1 MSLHPKVNEAP
12 RAVAEQPDPL
22 SRLRTLEREFTTAL
36 QPEAAPATSRPAVKK
51 TIKIA
56 IGVAM
61 LAAFGVVPARTM
73 LAPSSV
79 DAVVNRR
86 VTILRAPIDGVLE
99 GSIVNGGGPL
109 VIANERADTGRLDDY
124 RSRLSRAAA
133 QRKAA
138 GSRLGEQEQ
147 ALARLQQQ
155 SDSFQRGRVEQLTA
169 RIADLRAQ
177 SAVAAARRDEAQQTY
192 SRAVALAKTNSL
204 SAAEL
209 GRVTRDRTVAD
220 ETAISAQQQ
229 LAAAAVELAAAR
241 DGVFIGDS
249 YNDRPSS
256 MQAADEARRRIAD
269 LKAEIE
275 VLDGEIASLERD
287 AADEAG
293 RWRKRS
299 QAVLQP
305 PANARLWEVL
315 ATPGEQVRAGQDLA
329 CYVDCAHTVVTA
341 AVTENVYNKLTA
353 GQAARFIPTDGGAE
367 LVGRVTDLTGS
378 AGVAGN
384 LAIGP
389 SAFGQ
394 RGPYRVNVDLS
405 SAGADC
411 AVGRTG
417 RVLFGDNG

>member
-1 MSLHPKVNEAP
+1 MSLHSNYKDAP
-12 RAVAEQPDPL
+12 PTSVDQPDPV

-36 QPEAAPATSRPAVKK
+36 QPEAAPAASRPAVKK
-51 TIKIA
+51 AVKIA

-99 GSIVNGGGPL
+99 GSLADGAGPL
-109 VIANERADTGRLDDY
+109 SISNERADTGRLDDY

-138 GSRLGEQEQ
+138 GRRLVEQEQ

-155 SDSFQRGRVEQLTA
+155 GDVFQRGRVEQLTA
-169 RIADLRAQ
+169 RIADLKAQ
-177 SAVAAARRDEAQQTY
+177 AAVAAARRDEAQQAY
-192 SRAVALAKTNSL
+192 GRAVTLARSNSL

-269 LKAEIE
+269 LTADID
-275 VLDGEIASLERD
+275 VLDGEVASLTQD
-287 AADEAG
+287 AADEAD
-293 RWRKRS
+293 RWRKRA
-299 QAVLQP
+299 QALLQP
-305 PANARLWEVL
+305 PAGARLWEVL
-315 ATPGEQVRAGQDLA
+315 AAPGEQVRAGQDLA
-329 CYVDCAHTVVTA
+329 RYVDCAHTVVTA
-341 AVTENVYNKLTA
+341 AVTETVYNKLTA

-367 LVGRVTDLTGS
+367 LVGRVTELTGS

-389 SAFGQ
+389 NAFGQ
-394 RGPYRVNVDLS
+394 RGPYRVNVDLP
-405 SAGADC
+405 SAGPDC

-417 RVLFGDNG
+417 RVLFGDHG